1 MARADRIVFLVLACA
16 AWAYVIAR
24 AFLVPVAHD
33 EAGAFHMFVLT
44 GDFVPFV
51 TGWNAGNHL
60 TQDALAQV
68 SYFLFGESLIGLR
81 MWSVLSFLL
90 YAWYLWRCGPWFRS
104 AFVRRCMWAA
114 LLCVAF
120 MIEFFSLAR
129 GYGLAMAFW
138 SMTIF
143 HAARYMQER
152 AYRDLLF
159 ALLGLALSL
168 WSLLSMLMVLAG
180 VLAVLGAFV
189 LRDGALRQA
198 PRRLVPVVL
207 LGVVPWA
214 AAVLFALGLKEN
226 GALYAGTGAGYFQG
240 TLASVAGHVMDSW
253 NAPWTLVLAV
263 LTLCATGWWAARAAG
278 PETRG
283 TTIAAVL
290 LLTVLFVDA
299 FGQTLSSILLGSR
312 LPTDRAA
319 LYLVQPIVML
329 VALSVDMIGARWSW
343 TRVLAAGL
351 LLLPLREA
359 RRANVDFAA
368 SWPDQAIPAEFYRI
382 VAERQKRTDRPLI
395 VGAQEFRAKSTW
407 AFGSHAHGLRLNAL
421 DQFEFPQPVCDLLMI
436 DTTGD
441 PAPAGFRTIA
451 KGGGGRIDLME
462 RTEPLRTRILLDS
475 VFSSPMSS
483 DEFRTFWRADARPYR
498 GMDLILEISSGI
510 RSERGTINSIVY
522 AYVEEEDG
530 HKPYDRHVQVDHF
543 RGSSHD
549 AEFTLAEHLP
559 RLGTRAARI
568 EFGLYNPTYRTFSL
582 DSARLRV
589 REVLH

>member
-24 AFLVPVAHD
+24 AFLVPAVHD

-104 AFVRRCMWAA
+104 AFVRRCMWTA
-114 LLCVAF
+114 LLCVPF

-159 ALLGLALSL
+159 ALVGLALSL

-180 VLAVLGAFV
+180 VLAALGAFV
-189 LRDGALRQA
+189 LRDKALRQA

-240 TLASVAGHVMDSW
+240 TLASVAGQVMDSW
-253 NAPWTLVLAV
+253 SAPWALVLAV
-263 LTLCATGWWAARAAG
+263 LTLCSIGLWSARAVG
-278 PETRG
+278 PESRG
-283 TTIAAVL
+283 TTMAVAL

-299 FGQTLSSILLGSR
+299 LGQTLSSVLLGSR

-343 TRVLAAGL
+343 ARALATGL

-359 RRANVDFAA
+359 RHANLDFTAC
-368 SWPDQAIPAEFYRI
+368 WPDQAIPAEFYRI

-421 DQFEFPQPVCDLLMI
+421 DQFGFPQPVCDLLMI
-436 DTTGD
+436 DTTSNA
-441 PAPAGFRTIA
+441 APTGFRTIA
-451 KGGGGRIDLME
+451 KGGGGRINLME

-510 RSERGTINSIVY
+510 RSARGTINSIVY

-530 HKPYDRHVQVDHF
+530 SKPYDRHVQVDHF

-549 AEFTLAEHLP
+549 AEFALAEHLP

-568 EFGLYNPTYRTFSL
+568 EFGLYNPAYRTFSL
-582 DSARLRV
+582 DSARLRI

>member
-104 AFVRRCMWAA
+104 SMVRRCTWAA
-114 LLCVAF
+114 LLCVPF

-143 HAARYMQER
+143 HTTRYLQER

-159 ALLGLALSL
+159 ALAGLALSL
-168 WSLLSMLMVLAG
+168 WSLLSMLMILAG
-180 VLAVLGAFV
+180 VLAALAAFV
-189 LRDGALRQA
+189 LRDGSLRRS
-198 PRRLVPVVL
+198 PRRLVPIVL

-214 AAVLFALGLKEN
+214 AAVLFALGLKQN

-240 TLASVAGHVMDSW
+240 TLASVAGQLMDSW
-253 NAPWTLVLAV
+253 SAPWALVLA
-263 LTLCATGWWAARAAG
+263 LLMLSGAALWTTRMDG
-278 PETRG
+278 PESREPA
-283 TTIAAVL
+283 IAVRLLLAVL
-290 LLTVLFVDA
+290 SIDA
-299 FGQTLSSILLGSR
+299 IGQTLSSILLGSR

-319 LYLVQPIVML
+319 LYLVQPMLML
-329 VALSVDMIGARWSW
+329 VALSVEMIGARWSW
-343 TRVLAAGL
+343 ARVLAAGL

-530 HKPYDRHVQVDHF
+530 NKPYDRHVQVDHF